1 MDDLTALSAIVA
13 DHQSVL
19 YGEWKNGVRPPGIV
33 EYIQAAQNAK
43 KASDRNRTLLWTT
56 LATAATGLGL
66 RLFELVASAHGH

>member
-1 MDDLTALSAIVA
+1 MDDLAALSASVA
-13 DHQSVL
+13 DHQTVL
-19 YGEWKNGVRPPGIV
+19 YGEWKNGVRTPGIV